1 MLASGAA
8 VGSADANGHVRSAD
22 GTFHG
27 TVADLRA
34 VMAAGTLAGVYDAK
48 AGTFRAASG
57 PSAPVQAS
65 LNVATGV
72 VLANGAMVGTAQGT
86 PPPIAA
92 VLSCAG
98 SGSGSAV
105 GWVAW
110 ATLEATA
117 DADGALL
124 GCIAG
129 GQTLP
134 GGLVTA
140 PMSRTPT
147 SDLPQ
152 ALDTSG
158 NFLGYVMPNGAVM
171 SASATPIGAVMP
183 DGAVVGPGMAALG
196 AVNIPAGAIPGT
208 AVVGFSGQFLGTLQ
222 LDGRVVSPVDGSL
235 QGLCTP
241 SCRIISPSGQ
251 YIAYLP
257 ALASPM
263 HALSSEST
271 PDAAVHLSEATP
283 VALAATTKSVDSAR
297 AAATKSVDSARAAA
311 TKSVDSAAAENS
323 EPHLAHRLE
332 PLQATGRLNS
342 AERQRGGNCS
352 RTGSG
357 RSSSGRRVSRKAT
370 PKVWPG
376 WLVCILS
383 PHGAPLARCLRVR
396 LDTSLCTCCESLAMH
411 DCHRVAV
418 LCGMQSMT
426 MLAMPAVAQPLQQR
440 QPYRGKEVAAVP
452 AAHVE

>member
-1 MLASGAA
+1 

-57 PSAPVQAS
+57 SSAPVQAS

-72 VLANGAMVGTAQGT
+72 VLANGAMVGAAQGI

-98 SGSGSAV
+98 SGSGTAV
-105 GWVAW
+105 GRVAW

-129 GQTLP
+129 GQMLP

-140 PMSRTPT
+140 PMSGTPT

-196 AVNIPAGAIPGT
+196 AVNIPAAAIPGT

-257 ALASPM
+257 ALESPM

-271 PDAAVHLSEATP
+271 PDAAIHLPAATP
-283 VALAATTKSVDSAR
+283 VALAATTKSVDSAW
-297 AAATKSVDSARAAA
+297 AAATKSVDSAWAAA
-311 TKSVDSAAAENS
+311 TKSVDSAWAAATKSVDSTATENS
-323 EPHLAHRLE
+323 EPHLAHRPE

-352 RTGSG
+352 RSGSG

-383 PHGAPLARCLRVR
+383 SHGAPLARCSRVR
-396 LDTSLCTCCESLAMH
+396 LDMSLCACCESLAMH

-418 LCGMQSMT
+418 SCGIQSMT
-426 MLAMPAVAQPLQQR
+426 MLAMPALAQPLQ
-440 QPYRGKEVAAVP
+440 
-452 AAHVE
+452 